1 MVLSMPD
8 RYWPA
13 DLAVLTESLFAKAGC
28 DDDKPK
34 ILARCLLEADL
45 MGHTTHGLALA
56 APYLEEIA
64 SDAMKVSGSLETVS
78 DRGAALCWDGK
89 RLPGVWLISKAVDLC
104 VERAKALGTATIA
117 IRRSH
122 HAACLAVYLE
132 QATSRG
138 MIVLIVSSDP
148 SAASVAPFG
157 GLKAVFTPD
166 PIAVGIPTDGDPIL
180 IDMSASI
187 TTNGLTNRLRGEGK
201 RFPGQWAMTAAG
213 EATDD
218 PNALFTDPPGTLLP
232 SGGKDHGHK
241 GYGWALT
248 VEALSQGLSG
258 FGRADAP
265 EEWGASL
272 FVQVLDPAAFGGADA
287 FIRQTGWI
295 AEACRDNPPAPG
307 FNEVRLPGSQALQK
321 KRQAM
326 KEGVVLHA
334 SIIPSLSPWAEKF
347 GIAMPKPRK

>member
-1 MVLSMPD
+1 MLD
-8 RYWPA
+8 RYRPA
-13 DLAVLTESLFAKAGC
+13 DLAAFAQSLFAKAGC
-28 DDDKPK
+28 DDDKPA

-64 SDAMKVSGSLETVS
+64 SGAMTVSGNPGLVS

-89 RLPGVWLISKAVDLC
+89 RLPGVWLLSKAVDLC
-104 VERAKALGTATIA
+104 IERARTHGTATLA

-132 QATSRG
+132 QATSQG
-138 MIVLIVSSDP
+138 MMVLITSSDP

-157 GLKAVFTPD
+157 ALKAVFTPD
-166 PIAVGIPTDGDPIL
+166 PIAVGIPTGGDPIL

-201 RFPGQWAMTAAG
+201 RFPGQWAMTAQG
-213 EATDD
+213 EPTDD

-241 GYGWALT
+241 GYGLALT

-258 FGRADAP
+258 FGRADSP
-265 EEWGASL
+265 DEWGASL
-272 FVQVLDPAAFGGADA
+272 FVQVLDPDAFGGKAA
-287 FIRQTGWI
+287 FTHQTGWI
-295 AEACRDNPPAPG
+295 AEACRNNPPAPG
-307 FNEVRLPGSQALQK
+307 FTETRLPGSQALRK

-326 KEGVVLHA
+326 TEGVALHP
-334 SIIPSLSPWAEKF
+334 SIIPALAPWAEKL
-347 GIAMPKPRK
+347 GIAMPKPS